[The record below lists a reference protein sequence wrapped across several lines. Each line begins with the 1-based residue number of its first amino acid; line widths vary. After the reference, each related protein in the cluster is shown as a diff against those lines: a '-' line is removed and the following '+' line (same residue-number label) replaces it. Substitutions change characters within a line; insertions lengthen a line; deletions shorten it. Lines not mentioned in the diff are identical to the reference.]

1 VLLGDF
7 VVLDDELGEVL
18 LDDELPG
25 VLLEPELALPLM
37 PDELLPDAPL
47 APEPDLLK

>member
-18 LDDELPG
+18 LDE
-25 VLLEPELALPLM
+25 E
-37 PDELLPDAPL
+37 LPDAPL